1 MLHAQTRDDALLMI
15 SKKWRMLDAPPAGFS
30 QKLGLPSFHS
40 HLLYSRGVKTRADL
54 EPYLNADRGATCDPL
69 LFPGMDVAV
78 ARLRQALEAGE
89 SIAIFGDFDTDGIT
103 GTALLITA
111 LRDVG
116 GSVVPYLPDRVE
128 EGHGLNPDAV
138 RYLDEQGVSLLI
150 TVDCGT
156 TSISEVDLATSLGI
170 DTIITDHHTVLPTL
184 PAACAILNPNHPDS
198 TYPFLGLTGVGMA
211 FKLVEALYGDMGL
224 PWPEHLLELV
234 ALGTV
239 ADVGPLTGEN
249 RFFVKRGLEK
259 LNETRNVGIRALAE
273 SAKLKFGSLDT
284 ESLSFGLIPRLNVA
298 GRLGDAAVSLS
309 LLTATDTTEAYEL
322 ASQLER
328 KNSERQSLTEQAIQ
342 EANRQ
347 LEAQMNGEGLPSIL
361 IVKSDDWIPG
371 ILGLIAGRLAE
382 EFYRPAIA
390 ISTAGELS
398 RASARS
404 IPEFNIIEAIRVGRE
419 LFTKSGGHHQAAGFT
434 IPTSCLAVLED
445 RLQAVADEKLRD
457 VDLTPA
463 IDIDCEVP
471 LSMFTREN
479 FDFIQSLA
487 PFGEA
492 NRAPVFLTRNARV
505 VESRQVGSQG
515 RHLKMRVWDDGA
527 AFGAIAFRQGDR
539 IGDTQRGVD
548 LVYTVSLDTW
558 GYQPKVQLTV
568 MDFRPSR

>member
-1 MLHAQTRDDALLMI
+1 MI
-15 SKKWRMLDAPPAGFS
+15 SKKWRMTEAPPAGFS
-30 QKLGLPSFHS
+30 QELGLSSFHS
-40 HLLYSRGVKTRADL
+40 HLLYSRGVKARAEL
-54 EPYLNADRGATCDPL
+54 APYLNAERGITYDPM
-69 LFPGMDVAV
+69 LFPGMNVAV
-78 ARLRQALEAGE
+78 MRLRRAVESGE
-89 SIAIFGDFDTDGIT
+89 LIGLFGDFDADGIT
-103 GTALLITA
+103 GTALLINA
-111 LRDVG
+111 LRDIG
-116 GSVVPYLPDRVE
+116 GSVVPYLPHRVD

-138 RYLDEQGVSLLI
+138 HYLKEQGVSLMI

-156 TSISEVDLATSLGI
+156 TSISEVDLAATLGI
-170 DTIITDHHTVLPTL
+170 ETIITDHHTLLPTL

-211 FKLVEALYGDMGL
+211 FKLVEALYDDMGL
-224 PWPEHLLELV
+224 PWPEHLLGLV

-249 RFFVKRGLEK
+249 RFFVKRGLEE
-259 LNETRNVGIRALAE
+259 LNKTQNIGIRALAE
-273 SAKLKFGSLDT
+273 SARLKFGSLDT

-298 GRLGDAAVSLS
+298 GRLGNAGLSLE
-309 LLTATDTTEAYEL
+309 LLTATDSARAHEL
-322 ASQLER
+322 ATQLEH
-328 KNSERQSLTEQAIQ
+328 KNSERQTLTEQGMQA
-342 EANRQ
+342 ANEQ
-347 LEAQMNGEGLPSIL
+347 LEAQMSGRGLPSIL

-382 EFYRPAIA
+382 QYYRPAIA

-404 IPEFNIIEAIRVGRE
+404 IPEFNIIEAIREGQE
-419 LFTKSGGHHQAAGFT
+419 LYIKSGGHHQAAGFT
-434 IPTSCLAVLED
+434 IPTSSLPVLEEK
-445 RLQAVADEKLRD
+445 LYAVAAEKLRD
-457 VDLTPA
+457 VELSPA
-463 IDIDCEVP
+463 IDIDCKVP

-492 NRAPVFLTRNARV
+492 NRAPIFMTRNVRV
-505 VESRQVGSQG
+505 VESRQVGSEG

-527 AFGAIAFRQGDR
+527 AFGAIAFRQGDK
-539 IGDTQRGVD
+539 IHETQRGVD
-548 LVYTVSLDTW
+548 LVYTVGLDTW

>member
-1 MLHAQTRDDALLMI
+1 MI
-15 SKKWRMLDAPPAGFS
+15 SKKWRMTEAPPAVFS
-30 QKLGLPSFHS
+30 QELGLSSFHS
-40 HLLYSRGVKTRADL
+40 HLLYSRGVKARADL
-54 EPYLNADRGATCDPL
+54 APYLNAERGITYDPM
-69 LFPGMDVAV
+69 LFPGMNVAV
-78 ARLRQALEAGE
+78 MRLRRAVESGE
-89 SIAIFGDFDTDGIT
+89 LIGLFGDFDADGIT
-103 GTALLITA
+103 GTALLINA
-111 LRDVG
+111 LRDIG
-116 GSVVPYLPDRVE
+116 GSVVPYLPHRVD

-138 RYLDEQGVSLLI
+138 HYLKEQGVSLMI

-156 TSISEVDLATSLGI
+156 TSISEVDLAATLGI
-170 DTIITDHHTVLPTL
+170 ETIITDHHTMLPTL

-211 FKLVEALYGDMGL
+211 FKLVEALYDDMGL
-224 PWPEHLLELV
+224 PWPEHLLGLV

-249 RFFVKRGLEK
+249 RFFVKRGLEE
-259 LNETRNVGIRALAE
+259 LNKTQNIGIRALAE
-273 SAKLKFGSLDT
+273 SARLKFGSLDT

-298 GRLGDAAVSLS
+298 GRLGNAGLSLE
-309 LLTATDTTEAYEL
+309 LLTATDSARAHEL
-322 ASQLER
+322 ATQLEH
-328 KNSERQSLTEQAIQ
+328 KNSERQTLTEQGMQA
-342 EANRQ
+342 ANEQ
-347 LEAQMNGEGLPSIL
+347 LEAQMSGRGLPSIL

-382 EFYRPAIA
+382 QYYRPAIA

-404 IPEFNIIEAIRVGRE
+404 IPEFNIIEAIREGQE
-419 LFTKSGGHHQAAGFT
+419 LYIKSGGHHQAAGFT
-434 IPTSCLAVLED
+434 IPTSSLPVLEEK
-445 RLQAVADEKLRD
+445 LYAVAAEKLRD
-457 VDLTPA
+457 VELSPA
-463 IDIDCEVP
+463 IDIDCKVP

-492 NRAPVFLTRNARV
+492 NRAPIFMTRNVRV
-505 VESRQVGSQG
+505 VESRQVGSEG

-527 AFGAIAFRQGDR
+527 AFGAIAFRQGDK
-539 IGDTQRGVD
+539 IHETQRGVD
-548 LVYTVSLDTW
+548 LVYTVGLDTW

>member
-1 MLHAQTRDDALLMI
+1 MTE
-15 SKKWRMLDAPPAGFS
+15 APPAGFS
-30 QKLGLPSFHS
+30 QELGLSSFHS
-40 HLLYSRGVKTRADL
+40 RLLYSRGVKARADL
-54 EPYLNADRGATCDPL
+54 APYLNAERGITYDPM
-69 LFPGMDVAV
+69 LFPGMNVAV
-78 ARLRQALEAGE
+78 MRLRRAVESGE
-89 SIAIFGDFDTDGIT
+89 LIGLFGDFDADGIT
-103 GTALLITA
+103 GTALLINA
-111 LRDVG
+111 LRDIG
-116 GSVVPYLPDRVE
+116 GSVVPYLPHRVD

-138 RYLDEQGVSLLI
+138 HYLKEQGVSLMI

-156 TSISEVDLATSLGI
+156 TSISEVDLAATLGI
-170 DTIITDHHTVLPTL
+170 ETIITDHHTMLPTL

-211 FKLVEALYGDMGL
+211 FKLVEALYDDMGL
-224 PWPEHLLELV
+224 PWPEHLLGLV

-249 RFFVKRGLEK
+249 RFFVKRGLEE
-259 LNETRNVGIRALAE
+259 LNKTQNIGIRALAE
-273 SAKLKFGSLDT
+273 SARLKFGSLDT

-298 GRLGDAAVSLS
+298 GRLGNAGLSLE
-309 LLTATDTTEAYEL
+309 LLTATDSARAHEL
-322 ASQLER
+322 ATQLEH
-328 KNSERQSLTEQAIQ
+328 KNSERQTLTEQGMQA
-342 EANRQ
+342 ANEQ
-347 LEAQMNGEGLPSIL
+347 LEAQMSGRGLPSIL

-382 EFYRPAIA
+382 QYYRPAIA

-404 IPEFNIIEAIRVGRE
+404 IPEFNIIEAIREGQE
-419 LFTKSGGHHQAAGFT
+419 LYIKSGGHHQAAGFT
-434 IPTSCLAVLED
+434 IPTSSLPVLEEK
-445 RLQAVADEKLRD
+445 LYAVAAEKLRD
-457 VDLTPA
+457 VELSPA
-463 IDIDCEVP
+463 IDIDCKVP

-492 NRAPVFLTRNARV
+492 NRAPIFMTRNVRV
-505 VESRQVGSQG
+505 VESRQVGSEG

-527 AFGAIAFRQGDR
+527 AFGAIAFRQGDK
-539 IGDTQRGVD
+539 IHETQRGVD
-548 LVYTVSLDTW
+548 LVYTVGLDTW

>member
-1 MLHAQTRDDALLMI
+1 MTE
-15 SKKWRMLDAPPAGFS
+15 APPAGFS
-30 QKLGLPSFHS
+30 QELGLSSFHS
-40 HLLYSRGVKTRADL
+40 HLLYSRGVKARADL
-54 EPYLNADRGATCDPL
+54 APYLNAERGITYDPM
-69 LFPGMDVAV
+69 LFPGMNVAV
-78 ARLRQALEAGE
+78 MRLRRAVESGE
-89 SIAIFGDFDTDGIT
+89 LIGLFGDFDADGIT
-103 GTALLITA
+103 GTALLINA
-111 LRDVG
+111 LRDIG
-116 GSVVPYLPDRVE
+116 GSVVPYLPHRVD

-138 RYLDEQGVSLLI
+138 HYLKEQGVSLMI

-156 TSISEVDLATSLGI
+156 TSISEVDLAATLGI
-170 DTIITDHHTVLPTL
+170 ETIITDHHTMLPTL

-211 FKLVEALYGDMGL
+211 FKLVEALYDDMGL
-224 PWPEHLLELV
+224 PWPEHLLGLV

-249 RFFVKRGLEK
+249 RFFVKRGLEE
-259 LNETRNVGIRALAE
+259 LNKTQNIGIRALAE
-273 SAKLKFGSLDT
+273 SARLKFGSLDT

-298 GRLGDAAVSLS
+298 GRLGNAGLSLE
-309 LLTATDTTEAYEL
+309 LLTATDSARAHEL
-322 ASQLER
+322 ATQLEH
-328 KNSERQSLTEQAIQ
+328 KNSERQTLTEQGMQA
-342 EANRQ
+342 ANEQ
-347 LEAQMNGEGLPSIL
+347 LEAQMSGRGLPSIL

-382 EFYRPAIA
+382 QYYRPAIA

-404 IPEFNIIEAIRVGRE
+404 IPEFNIIEAIREGQE
-419 LFTKSGGHHQAAGFT
+419 LYIKSGGHHQAAGFT
-434 IPTSCLAVLED
+434 IPTSSLPVLEEK
-445 RLQAVADEKLRD
+445 LYAVAAEKLRD
-457 VDLTPA
+457 VELSPA
-463 IDIDCEVP
+463 IDIDCKVP

-492 NRAPVFLTRNARV
+492 NRAPIFMTRNVRV
-505 VESRQVGSQG
+505 VESRQVGSEG

-527 AFGAIAFRQGDR
+527 AFGAIAFRQGDK
-539 IGDTQRGVD
+539 IHETQRGVD
-548 LVYTVSLDTW
+548 LVYTVGLDTW